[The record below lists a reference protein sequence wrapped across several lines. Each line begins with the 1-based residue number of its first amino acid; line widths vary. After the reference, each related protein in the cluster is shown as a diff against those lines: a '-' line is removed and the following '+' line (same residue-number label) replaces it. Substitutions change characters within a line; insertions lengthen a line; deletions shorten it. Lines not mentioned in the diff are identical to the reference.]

1 MYARSE
7 STVTSKFQDG
17 TDFRPLGQIAPVS
30 DLGWSDTMPGGPDGM
45 KCTVRVSPELVQ
57 PQALDA
63 GRIVEVWRGGM
74 VQWEGVLDQPSAA
87 DGVWSVTAK
96 GAGTYGDAYRDI
108 WSSWTDINTSLTAA
122 TTRSPGPLR
131 WKLTTYS
138 NTNLYL
144 VDQQQSG
151 TESITDRLNLATKP
165 GYYTWH
171 VGRRNLLSIFPVPT
185 TVTRVL
191 FSSSPAA
198 RSLAGY
204 YNALYVLYQS
214 AADNATTGA
223 VAVNT
228 LTSATN
234 TASIARHGRSEIL
247 WDITGAGTLSGGT
260 ALGWAQAA
268 ITRYN
273 AASYAG
279 PIPVTHGQYCTTTGV
294 PVDIGCEHAGEVA
307 QLVLADGPY
316 GSEVSAFPPVT
327 FPVGRFEFDETTGSG
342 NVYPFN
348 VLPNDLGALLD
359 SMAIWLPRPPVTG

>member
-1 MYARSE
+1 VYARSA

-17 TDFRPLGQIAPVS
+17 TDYTPLGAIAPVA
-30 DLGWSDTMPGGPDGM
+30 DLGWDDTMPGGPDTM
-45 KCTVRVSPELVQ
+45 KCTVRASPSLVQ

-74 VQWEGVLDQPSAA
+74 CQWEGVLDQPTPGDS
-87 DGVWSVTAK
+87 GWSITAR
-96 GAGTYGDAYRDI
+96 GAGTYGDNFRDI
-108 WSSWTDINTSLTAA
+108 WTTWTDVNTSLTQA
-122 TTRSPGPLR
+122 TGRGLR
-131 WKLTTYS
+131 WKLQTYS

-151 TESITDRLNLATKP
+151 TETITDRLNLATKP

-185 TVTRVL
+185 VVTRIL
-191 FSSSPAA
+191 FASSPQA

-214 AADNATTGA
+214 AADNADTGA
-223 VAVNT
+223 AAVNS

-234 TASIARHGRSEIL
+234 AASIARHGCQEQL

-260 ALGWAQAA
+260 ALGWAAAA

-279 PIPVTHGQYCTTTGV
+279 PVPVTYGSYTDVTGV
-294 PVDIGCEHAGEVA
+294 PVDLGCEHAGEVA

-316 GSEVSAFPPVT
+316 GPEVSAFPPVT
-327 FPVGRFEFDETTGSG
+327 FPVGKFEYDETSESG
-342 NVYPFN
+342 NVYPYN

-359 SMAIWLPRPPVTG
+359 SMAIWLPRPAVTG

>member
-1 MYARSE
+1 MYARSA

-17 TDFRPLGQIAPVS
+17 TDYMPIGAIGPVAG
-30 DLGWSDTMPGGPDGM
+30 LGWSDTMPGGPDTM
-45 KCTVRVSPELVQ
+45 QCTVRVSPDLVQ

-63 GRIVEVWRGGM
+63 GRIVEVWRGGIC
-74 VQWEGVLDQPSAA
+74 QWEGVLDQPTPGS
-87 DGVWSVTAK
+87 DGWSVTAK
-96 GAGTYGDAYRDI
+96 GAGTYGDNFRDI
-108 WSSWTDINTSLTAA
+108 WTTWTDVNTSLTQA
-122 TTRSPGPLR
+122 TGRGLR
-131 WKLTTYS
+131 WKLQTYS

-151 TESITDRLNLATKP
+151 TETITDRLNLATKP

-185 TVTRVL
+185 AVTRIL
-191 FSSSPAA
+191 FSSSPQA

-214 AADNATTGA
+214 AADNTDTGTP
-223 VAVNT
+223 AVNS

-234 TASIARHGRSEIL
+234 AASIARHGRFEQL
-247 WDITGAGTLSGGT
+247 WDITGAGTLSGAT
-260 ALGWAQAA
+260 ALAWAQAA
-268 ITRYN
+268 ILRYN
-273 AASYAG
+273 AASFTG
-279 PIPVTHGQYCTTTGV
+279 PIPVTYGQYTDVTGV
-294 PVDIGCEHAGEVA
+294 PVDLGCEHAAEVV

-316 GSEVSAFPPVT
+316 GAEVTAFPPVT
-327 FPVGRFEFDETTGSG
+327 FPVGKFEYDEDSESG

-359 SMAIWLPRPPVTG
+359 SMAIWLPKPAVTG

>member
-1 MYARSE
+1 VYARSA

-17 TDFRPLGQIAPVS
+17 TDYTPLGAIAPVA
-30 DLGWSDTMPGGPDGM
+30 DLGWDDTMPGGPGTM
-45 KCTVRVSPELVQ
+45 KCTVRASPSLVQ

-74 VQWEGVLDQPSAA
+74 CQWEGVLDQPTPGDA
-87 DGVWSVTAK
+87 GWSITAR
-96 GAGTYGDAYRDI
+96 GAGTYGDNFRDI
-108 WSSWTDINTSLTAA
+108 WTTWTDVNTSLTQA
-122 TTRSPGPLR
+122 TGRGLR

-151 TESITDRLNLATKP
+151 TETITDRLNLATKP

-185 TVTRVL
+185 AVTRIL
-191 FSSSPAA
+191 FASSPQA

-204 YNALYVLYQS
+204 WNALYVLYQS
-214 AADNATTGA
+214 AADNADTGA
-223 VAVNT
+223 AAVNS

-234 TASIARHGRSEIL
+234 AASIARHGRQEQL
-247 WDITGAGTLSGGT
+247 WDITGAGTLSGAT
-260 ALGWAQAA
+260 ALAWAAAA

-279 PIPVTHGQYCTTTGV
+279 PVPVTYGAYTDVTGV
-294 PVDIGCEHAGEVA
+294 PVDLGCEHAGEVA

-316 GSEVSAFPPVT
+316 GPEVSAFPPVT
-327 FPVGRFEFDETTGSG
+327 FPVGKFEYDETSESG
-342 NVYPFN
+342 NVYPYN

-359 SMAIWLPRPPVTG
+359 SMAIWLPKPPVTG

>member
-1 MYARSE
+1 MYARSA

-17 TDFRPLGQIAPVS
+17 TDFTPLGRIAPVS
-30 DLGWSDTMPGGPDGM
+30 GLGWSDTMPGGPDAM
-45 KCTVRVSPELVQ
+45 ACTVQISPGLVQ

-63 GRIVEVWRGGM
+63 GRIVEIWRGGI
-74 VQWEGVLDQPSAA
+74 VQWEGVLDQPNPG
-87 DGVWSVTAK
+87 DGVWSITAK
-96 GAGTYGDAYRDI
+96 GAGTYGDQYRDI
-108 WSSWTDINTSLTAA
+108 WTTWTDINTSLTAA
-122 TTRSPGPLR
+122 VARGLR
-131 WKLTTYS
+131 WALTTYS

-171 VGRRNLLSIFPVPT
+171 VGRRNLLSIFPVPVT
-185 TVTRVL
+185 PTRVL

-198 RSLAGY
+198 RTLAGY

-214 AADNATTGA
+214 SADNADTGA
-223 VAVNT
+223 AAVNS

-234 TASIARHGRSEIL
+234 TTSIARHGRQEQL

-268 ITRYN
+268 INRYN

-279 PIPVTHGQYCTTTGV
+279 PIPVTHGQYTTMTGV
-294 PVDIGCEHAGEVA
+294 PVDLGCEHAGEVA

-316 GSEVSAFPPVT
+316 GPEVTAFPPVT
-327 FPVGRFEFDETTGSG
+327 FPVGKIEFDEDSGTG
-342 NVYPFN
+342 NVYPYN

>member
-1 MYARSE
+1 MYARSA

-17 TDFRPLGQIAPVS
+17 TDYLPLGRIAPVA
-30 DLGWSDTMPGGPDGM
+30 DLGWSDTMPGGPDTM
-45 KCTVRVSPELVQ
+45 KCTVQVSPALVQ

-74 VQWEGVLDQPSAA
+74 CQWEGVLDQPTPTDA
-87 DGVWSVTAK
+87 GWSITAK
-96 GAGTYGDAYRDI
+96 GAGTYGDNYRDI

-122 TTRSPGPLR
+122 AARGLR

-151 TESITDRLNLATKP
+151 TETITDRLNLATKP

-185 TVTRVL
+185 AVTRIL
-191 FSSSPAA
+191 FSSSPQA

-214 AADNATTGA
+214 AADNADTGA
-223 VAVNT
+223 AAVNS

-234 TASIARHGRSEIL
+234 TASIARHGRQEQL

-279 PIPVTHGQYCTTTGV
+279 PIPVTYGQYTDVTGV
-294 PVDIGCEHAGEVA
+294 PVDPGCEHAGEVA

-327 FPVGRFEFDETTGSG
+327 FPVGKFEYDETTGSG
-342 NVYPFN
+342 NVYPYN